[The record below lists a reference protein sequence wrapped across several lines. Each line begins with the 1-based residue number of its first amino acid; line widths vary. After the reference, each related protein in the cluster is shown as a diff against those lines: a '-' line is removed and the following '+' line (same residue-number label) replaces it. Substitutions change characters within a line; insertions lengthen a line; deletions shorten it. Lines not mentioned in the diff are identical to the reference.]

1 MAPLCS
7 FILESLRYKILVD
20 LPIVASQTQI
30 TVSTNRSS
38 IFATPWRITAPQS
51 DPIKVEP
58 RGRGRVLPVFKAC
71 LNPRRAL
78 SCCFSGSLFKLLTC
92 LPFHLLLLAQGTMS
106 LLLTV
111 HHKDHNFQQLVTSFV
126 SNKVSLL
133 RRATEVSILKACLSL
148 RNNLSD
154 TLHRNWGL
162 GE

>member
-1 MAPLCS
+1 MSRFLYKTNMKLCVLFSLCS
-7 FILESLRYKILVD
+7 HKCILCLSILMF
-20 LPIVASQTQI
+20 LYLI
-30 TVSTNRSS
+30 
-38 IFATPWRITAPQS
+38 
-51 DPIKVEP
+51 
-58 RGRGRVLPVFKAC
+58 
-71 LNPRRAL
+71 
-78 SCCFSGSLFKLLTC
+78 SCCFSGSLFKLLAC

-162 GE
+162 GEWLTSLRVTSVLCEWGCQITCPSWMRPGPATEA